1 MLYFTHLCAVV
12 IFPIGNMILLLLHDI
27 CIIFTFLQTWGAT
40 PRTRHINL
48 SSSLPVSWDLISVIQ
63 IMAVMTAEKIAIQV
77 APSQLKSCHNPRLSK
92 PVGWS
97 SQTEGSIRSVRGTL
111 ADPREAGEWGQF
123 SNLNKF
129 PSQTRSFK
137 MDMTI
142 TTNLVLTKDRGGPS
156 ARHLIS
162 SQHSEQQIY
171 NLRNNHVVLRG
182 PG

>member
-111 ADPREAGEWGQF
+111 ADPREAGDGVQF
-123 SNLNKF
+123 RINIRLFLKVWESNPFFQNRHDYNDQ
-129 PSQTRSFK
+129 PCADQGSRRSHRSRPR
-137 MDMTI
+137 
-142 TTNLVLTKDRGGPS
+142 LQS
-156 ARHLIS
+156 AFWAT
-162 SQHSEQQIY
+162 EE
-171 NLRNNHVVLRG
+171 
-182 PG
+182 